1 VHIEIGLPDKEG
13 RVQILNIHTNTMRKH
28 GYLAKDVDI
37 AKLSEL
43 TKNFSGAEIEGL
55 VKSATSY
62 ALYGSIDVT
71 AKDGGIPKPTD
82 LKNIQITMDDFLRA
96 LSEVKPAFG
105 VSEDE
110 LKTLLRQGD
119 LIDYGDE
126 FKQIMKTATTLV
138 RQVQHSE
145 QTPLLS
151 MLLEG
156 PEGAGK
162 TCIAAKLAMDS
173 GFPYVKLITP
183 ENFVGED
190 ERQKCMEISKI
201 FEDAYKSP
209 LSLIII
215 DNIERLL
222 EYVPIGPR
230 LSNQVLQTLLVL
242 VKKLPTHEGRK
253 LLVIGTTSNPAILE
267 DMQLR
272 QAFNVQ
278 LEIRQLTKP
287 DQVKRVFKSWN
298 VQVDSQ
304 ELELIAT
311 GCAFPIG
318 IKQLL
323 MVIEMARQG
332 AEGKHSAV
340 TYARFTECLESAG
353 LARRRK
359 VDDIDKY

>member
-1 VHIEIGLPDKEG
+1 VEIGLPDLHG
-13 RVQILNIHTNTMRKH
+13 RVQILNIHTASMRKN
-28 GYLAKDVDI
+28 GFLAKDVDLERL
-37 AKLSEL
+37 AEL

-71 AKDGGIPKPTD
+71 SKDGAAPKGGD
-82 LKNIQITMDDFLRA
+82 AKNIQITMDDFMHA
-96 LSEVKPAFG
+96 LTEVKPAFG

-110 LKTLLRQGD
+110 LKTILRQGD

-126 FKQIMKTATTLV
+126 FKTIMKTGETLV

-145 QTPLLS
+145 MTPLLS
-151 MLLEG
+151 LLLEG
-156 PEGAGK
+156 PEGSGK
-162 TCIAAKLAMDS
+162 TCIAAKLAMNS

-190 ERQKCMEISKI
+190 ERQKCMDISKI

-209 LSLIII
+209 FSLIII

-230 LSNQVLQTLLVL
+230 LSNQVLQTLLVC
-242 VKKLPTHEGRK
+242 VKKLPPHEGRK
-253 LLVIGTTSNPAILE
+253 LLVIGTTSNPGILE

-278 LEIRQLTKP
+278 IEVKQLTKP
-287 DQVKRVFKSWN
+287 DQVKKVFKAWN
-298 VQVDSQ
+298 VEADAR
-304 ELELIAT
+304 ELEQIA
-311 GCAFPIG
+311 GSCAFPIG

-323 MVIEMARQG
+323 MVIEMSRQG
-332 AEGKHSAV
+332 NDGKHVAV
-340 TYARFTECLESAG
+340 TASRFQECLESAG
-353 LARRRK
+353 LARKRR
-359 VDDIDKY
+359 VRGDNDF

>member
-1 VHIEIGLPDKEG
+1 
-13 RVQILNIHTNTMRKH
+13 
-28 GYLAKDVDI
+28 LAKDVDLT
-37 AKLSEL
+37 KLADF

-71 AKDGGIPKPTD
+71 AKDGGMPKVGD
-82 LKNIQITMDDFLRA
+82 LKSIQITMDDFMRA

-110 LKTLLRQGD
+110 LKTLLRQGR

-126 FKQIMKTATTLV
+126 FTKIVTTGETLI
-138 RQVQHSE
+138 RQVQFSD

-156 PEGAGK
+156 PEGGGK
-162 TCIAAKLAMDS
+162 TCIAAQLAMNS
-173 GFPYVKLITP
+173 KFPFIKLITP

-242 VKKLPTHEGRK
+242 VKKLPPAAGRK
-253 LLVIGTTSNPAILE
+253 LMVIGTTSNPSILE

-278 LEIRQLTKP
+278 LEVRQLTKP
-287 DQVKRVFKSWN
+287 EQVKKVFKGWN
-298 VQVDSQ
+298 VDVDPK

-332 AEGKHSAV
+332 AEGKHLAV
-340 TYARFTECLESAG
+340 TYARFMECLESAG
-353 LARRRK
+353 LARRSRK
-359 VDDIDKY
+359 YDDLGSD